1 MKRSLLKSVKKVF
14 DFFLYYFFLIDL
26 YLLGFFSKKYPYL
39 LFIFFYT
46 YGTFGYTD
54 ALTDLQFLVKFV
66 CFLFSWYLVYT
77 SFIVF
82 CLFNIPT
89 SKEYLSNL
97 LGKEFVVEKIGNPGF
112 EVFTKFTG
120 FAVAGLAINEVGRL
134 ADGYV
139 IVGTANSALTERQ
152 NVIENSSHMSPKDKK
167 QAIQESLRIHGYM
180 IRSQP
185 QGTFDRITRVDAH
198 QHMMSSASKAFTSFF
213 KK

>member
-1 MKRSLLKSVKKVF
+1 MKISLLKSVKKVF

-46 YGTFGYTD
+46 YGTFGYTN
-54 ALTDLQFLVKFV
+54 ALTDFQFLVKFV

-77 SFIVF
+77 SFLVF
-82 CLFNIPT
+82 CVFNIRT
-89 SKEYLSNL
+89 SKEYLYNL
-97 LGKEFVVEKIGNPGF
+97 LGKDFVVEKIGNPGF
-112 EVFTKFTG
+112 EAFTKFTG

-152 NVIENSSHMSPKDKK
+152 SVIENSSYMSPKDKK
-167 QAIQESLRIHGYM
+167 QAIKESLRIHGYM

-185 QGTFDRITRVDAH
+185 QGTFDRITKVEAH